1 MKQNTDE
8 ISKLRALRLWDSG
21 EIESLEVGTFRGLRE
36 IHSRL
41 FDGLEGYNAGEI
53 RQVNI
58 AKDNFMFASALY
70 LNSALE
76 AIERMPENSFD
87 EIIDKYVEMNIAHPF
102 IEGNGRSTRLWL
114 DMILRK
120 NLEVCI
126 EWNRINKIDYLNFM
140 RLSPINSKYIKQLL
154 SESLTPNIYDRV
166 VFMKGIDQSYE
177 YEDSNSASI
186 FQLDEE

>member
-21 EIESLEVGTFRGLRE
+21 EIEALEVGTFRGLRE
-36 IHSRL
+36 IHSRF

-126 EWNRINKIDYLNFM
+126 EWNRINKVDYLNFM

>member
-126 EWNRINKIDYLNFM
+126 EWNRTNKVDYLNFM

>member
-21 EIESLEVGTFRGLRE
+21 EIEALEVGTFRGLRE

-126 EWNRINKIDYLNFM
+126 EWNRINKVDYLNFM